1 MEQLKPLIDGMKKH
15 WFWIFCGVTLV
26 ACIVV
31 FYIANGGIY
40 AAEQKEI
47 ATIKTTE
54 NTAKSLQTA
63 AVDVSP
69 KDDDDKNGSGTD
81 LRRHPNEET
90 TTQMKVVLE
99 KAAAATGSAW
109 ETIYRTQQAI
119 QVFPKK
125 EIEVLNYNFRDLLP
139 AESIK
144 FDDATNV
151 EKEAIPETARIN
163 FGEKIKKVLPGLAA
177 IVGAQWKPNFEADDV
192 MDDEIIIWRKQNQE
206 FWQDRFTNYKSSW
219 NVDPNGRNIPYTL
232 QVLYRTE
239 DLWILRS
246 VLQDIIR
253 KTAYAKGDVYAND
266 LSPIKRIDHILIGK
280 LADVPESTRAASSGK
295 AGSGSGMGM
304 SSGGSGS
311 GAGGMEGAGG
321 GNKQRKKSED
331 PIEGRYVDADG
342 KDIAAKDYRA
352 IYSSNST
359 DKKKI
364 SWKIAKRVKIRIGL
378 QMDSR
383 EIQNLLANCANA
395 SFPLKVR
402 KLKVNLHKPED
413 ISEAGGKISG
423 GTGAGA
429 GSGAGGDRMNG
440 PSGSGGS
447 SSGSGSA
454 GEAGGGGGGGSGKSK
469 GQALAVDDEGYT
481 KPVEIYGF
489 VYIYNKVDPSLF
501 KSKDDDKTNPTP

>member
-15 WFWIFCGVTLV
+15 WFWIFCGVTLL

-40 AAEQKEI
+40 EAEQKEI
-47 ATIKTTE
+47 ASIKTTE
-54 NTAKSLQTA
+54 NTVKSLQTA

-69 KDDDDKNGSGTD
+69 KDDDDKKGTGTD
-81 LRRHPNEET
+81 LRRHPNKET
-90 TTQMKVVLE
+90 TSQMKDVLA
-99 KAAAATGSAW
+99 KAAAATGVAW
-109 ETIYRTQQAI
+109 ENIYKTQQAI

-125 EIEVLNYNFRDLLP
+125 EIEVLNYNFRDHLP
-139 AESIK
+139 AESIA
-144 FDDATNV
+144 FDPATNV
-151 EKEAIPETARIN
+151 EKEIIPENIRAN
-163 FGEKIKKVLPGLAA
+163 FGLKVKKVLPGLAA
-177 IVGAQWKPNFEADDV
+177 IVGAQWKPNFETDDV
-192 MDDEIIIWRKQNQE
+192 IDDEIIIWRKQNQE
-206 FWQDRFTNYKSSW
+206 FWQDRFTNYKSNW
-219 NVDPNGRNIPYTL
+219 NVDPDGKNIPYTL

-239 DLWILRS
+239 DLWILKS

-253 KTAYAKGDVYAND
+253 KTAFAKGDVYAND

-280 LADVPESTRAASSGK
+280 LADVPESTRTSSSGK

-321 GNKQRKKSED
+321 NKQRKTSQD

-342 KDIAAKDYRA
+342 KDISAKDYRA
-352 IYSSNST
+352 IYASNST

-402 KLKVNLHKPED
+402 KLKVNLHTPED

-429 GSGAGGDRMNG
+429 GGGNDRMNG

-447 SSGSGSA
+447 SGSGSA
-454 GEAGGGGGGGSGKSK
+454 GEAGGGSGSGGKSK
-469 GQALAVDDEGYT
+469 GQTLAVDDEGYT

-489 VYIYNKVDPSLF
+489 VYIYNKVDQSLF
-501 KSKDDDKTNPTP
+501 KSKDDDQTNPTP